1 MRRLPQILLILA
13 FLLGTPKLVYAN
25 IEPDESDFYPG
36 ISFRFEKLS
45 IDDGLSQNAGLALL
59 QDSQGF
65 LWIGTQDGLNRYSG
79 VDLITYKNDP
89 DDTNS
94 ISHNS
99 IISLFEDHEGMLWIG
114 TWGGGL
120 NRFNPNTNQID
131 RFLPDENNPDAL
143 SNATVTAIVEDQ
155 NGQLWIGTQNGLEM
169 FDRESGKFIH
179 YKSTES
185 DPTSL
190 SSNVISTIE
199 LSNDGKLW
207 VGTGSFSLEGN
218 GLNLFDPNSGIAKRY
233 QGVSPCMQPSNVSSI
248 KEMMDGSLWVGYG
261 GYAVSGGG
269 LAHFNPET
277 NQCEQFLNEND
288 RGQIVDNNVTDIL
301 IDQNQTLWVTMWN
314 SGLFYKSLDNNGD
327 FQSIQHD
334 AGDFDSLSSNNTYSL
349 LLDRSKVLWIGT
361 LSAGI
366 NKINLMSLQFRTYR
380 NNGNNPSSI
389 HSNHIGTFSETSDGT
404 VWVGTWDSGL
414 ARFEPS
420 TGSFTHFQ
428 FNPDDET
435 SISSDLVMSLFTD
448 HKDQLW
454 IGTLGGGLNRFDAS
468 NNQFVRFMHDESD
481 PSSLIDNQVT
491 NILQDKQERLWIMTM
506 GGLSRKDP
514 NENGFINYS
523 FSENGLGGPLVS
535 GMIDGDLLWIGTWGA
550 GLYQLDLSDPKN
562 LDPNTATWR
571 IMKNDPENSNTI
583 SDNSIWVIHK
593 SSTGLIWLGSQIG
606 LNRYDPQT
614 ESFEHYTENDGF
626 RNTTILGIL
635 EDSLGNLWITT
646 NNGLVKFD
654 PVSERVQIF
663 DKADGLQG
671 NEFNSNGYFNS
682 LKTGDFYVGGTNGFS
697 VFNPLDIVPN
707 QVAPNIVITDFKVFN
722 ESMPFNMQSKEPIAL
737 TYKQNFI
744 SFEFAALDFQS
755 PEMNQYA
762 YQLENF
768 DPGWVVSGTRN
779 FASYTNLPGGEYTF
793 KVKAANSN
801 GVWNETGVSINL
813 KIIPPFWQTW
823 QFRLG
828 GILLL
833 SIIGFTLASLRTK
846 EIRNQK
852 RKLEEEVF
860 QRTSELKLAQLELKQ
875 RAEKDLSVSEARFQ
889 TMFEHSPVGM
899 GILSLDRKIID
910 SNPAMC
916 AMLGYTREE
925 LIGRSPAVSTF
936 PEDFADSS
944 LRHKQLLSGEID
956 HYIDE
961 RRYIRKNGEV
971 FWALVS
977 MSMVRD
983 SNGEPIYMVGVISDI
998 DKQKKSAENLRESE
1012 ARFRAMF
1019 ENSGIGITLV
1029 GLDRKVLAVND
1040 SLARIA
1046 GRTSEELVNT
1056 SGAMISH
1063 PDDVNVGAENYF
1075 KLVSGE
1081 LNSYQVE
1088 RRYIRKDNKPYWV
1101 KQTISAVRDPEGKIM
1116 YLVVMV
1122 EDIDSQKNDQEN
1134 LRKSEARFKAMF
1146 DNTSVGV
1153 AIMSLERRVLD
1164 LNHAAEMIIGRTKEE
1179 LKDLDPAVLSH
1190 PDDVTVGQQEFV
1202 EMISGKRS
1210 GFSMEKRYILKDNQF
1225 IWARVTYSSVVDA
1238 SGLPQYLIGIIEDI
1252 TEEKLTREK
1261 LARQEADYRQMLENR
1276 ITERTEELNKANEL
1290 LQKKAAQEAVVAERT
1305 RLARDLHDAV
1315 TQTLFSATLIAD
1327 VLPDIWDLN
1336 QNEGYKR
1343 LEELRQLTR
1352 GALAEMRTLLVEL
1365 RPNALVDVALP
1376 VLLRQLT
1383 EAMIGRARIKI
1394 SLNIEGDQKL
1404 PPEVQVGLYRITQ
1417 EALNNIGKHARAS
1430 QALVN
1435 LRLENPVRLT
1445 IEDDGVGFDPGLVT
1459 ADHLGLKIMRER
1471 AESIGAK
1478 FSIYSEPGEGT
1489 QITFIW
1495 QPEKE

>member
-1 MRRLPQILLILA
+1 MRRLPSILLALALILG
-13 FLLGTPKLVYAN
+13 FQNHVYAN
-25 IEPDESDFYPG
+25 TEPDESDFFPG
-36 ISFRFEKLS
+36 VSFRFEKIS
-45 IDDGLSQNAGLALL
+45 MDDGLSQNAGLALF
-59 QDSQGF
+59 QDKQGY

-79 VDLITYKNDP
+79 VDLLQFKNDP
-89 DDTNS
+89 DDSNS
-94 ISHNS
+94 LSHNS
-99 IISLFEDHEGMLWIG
+99 IISIFEDHEGMIWIG

-120 NRFNPNTNQID
+120 NRLDPLTFQID
-131 RFLPDENNPDAL
+131 RFLPDETNPDSL
-143 SNATVTAIVEDQ
+143 SDATVTAIAEDQ
-155 NGQLWIGTQNGLEM
+155 NGYLWIGTQGGLDKY
-169 FDRESGKFIH
+169 DRESGKFTH
-179 YKSTES
+179 YQSLENDVNT
-185 DPTSL
+185 L
-190 SSNVISTIE
+190 SSNVISTIVPSE
-199 LSNDGKLW
+199 DGHFW
-207 VGTGSFSLEGN
+207 IGTGSYNLEGN
-218 GLNLFDPNSGIAKRY
+218 GLNLFDPETGKAKRF
-233 QGVSPCMQPSNVSSI
+233 QNLSPCTAQANVSSI
-248 KEMMDGSLWVGYG
+248 IENKDGSLWIGFG
-261 GYAVSGGG
+261 GYAVAGGG
-269 LAHFNPET
+269 LAKYDPKT
-277 NQCEQFLNEND
+277 NQCEQFLNENE

-301 IDQNQTLWVTMWN
+301 IDQDQTLWVTMWN
-314 SGLFYKSLDNNGD
+314 SGVFYKSLQSSGD
-327 FQSIQHD
+327 FQSIRHD
-334 AGDFDSLSSNNTYSL
+334 PGNFDSLSSDNTFSL
-349 LLDRSKVLWIGT
+349 LLDRSNVLWVGT

-366 NKINLMSLQFRTYR
+366 NKINLLSLQFRTYR
-380 NNGNNPSSI
+380 NNINFPYSI
-389 HSNHIGTFSETSDGT
+389 LSNHIGTFSETSDGT

-414 ARFEPS
+414 AKFDPVS
-420 TGSFTHFQ
+420 GSFKHYQ
-428 FNPDDET
+428 FDPDNED
-435 SISSDLVMSLFTD
+435 SISSDLVMSLLTD
-448 HKDQLW
+448 HDDQLW
-454 IGTLGGGLNRFDAS
+454 IGTLGGGLNQFDRKNNRFTRY
-468 NNQFVRFMHDESD
+468 QYDETD
-481 PSSLIDNQVT
+481 PTTLVDNQVT
-491 NILQDKQERLWIMTM
+491 SIVQDDKGRLWILTM

-514 NENGFINYS
+514 GVSGFVNYPI
-523 FSENGLGGPLVS
+523 SENGIGGPLVA
-535 GMIDGDLLWIGTWGA
+535 GMVDGDHLWIGTWGA
-550 GLYQLDLSDPKN
+550 GLYLLDLSISAN
-562 LDPNTATWR
+562 LDPNMATWKV
-571 IMKNDPENSNTI
+571 IKNDPESKNSL

-593 SSTGLIWLGSQIG
+593 SGDGLIWLGTQGG

-614 ESFEHYTENDGF
+614 ESFKHYNENNGF

-635 EDSLGNLWITT
+635 EDDLGNLWVTT

-671 NEFNSNGYFNS
+671 NEFNSNGYYKS
-682 LKTGDFYVGGTNGFS
+682 TKTGNFYVGGTNGFS
-697 VFNPLDIVPN
+697 VFNPLDIISN
-707 QVAPNIVITDFKVFN
+707 QTAPNIVITNFKVFN
-722 ESMPFNMQSKEPIAL
+722 DSMPINSNSEDPIEL

-755 PEMNQYA
+755 PKMNQYA

-768 DPGWVVSGTRN
+768 DPGWVNSGTRN
-779 FASYTNLPGGEYTF
+779 YASYTNLPGGEYTF
-793 KVKAANSN
+793 KVKAANNS
-801 GVWNETGVSINL
+801 GVWNDTGISLKL

-828 GILLL
+828 GILFLTIL
-833 SIIGFTLASLRTK
+833 GFLVASIRTK
-846 EIRNQK
+846 GIQNQK

-925 LIGRSPAVSTF
+925 LIGRSPAGSTH
-936 PEDFADSS
+936 PEDFVDSS
-944 LRHKQLLSGEID
+944 LRHQQLLAGEID

-983 SNGEPIYMVGVISDI
+983 SNGEPIYLVGVISDI

-1019 ENSGIGITLV
+1019 ENAGIGITLV

-1040 SLARIA
+1040 SLVRIA
-1046 GRTSEELVNT
+1046 GRTSEELLNT
-1056 SGAMISH
+1056 NGALISH
-1063 PDDVNVGAENYF
+1063 PDDVNVGAENYY

-1088 RRYIRKDNKPYWV
+1088 RRYIRKDNEPYWV

-1122 EDIDSQKNDQEN
+1122 EDIDSQKKDQEN

-1164 LNHAAEMIIGRTKEE
+1164 LNHAAQMIIGRTKEE

-1190 PDDVTVGQQEFV
+1190 PDDVNVGHQEFI

-1210 GFSMEKRYILKDNQF
+1210 GFSMEKRYILKNNQF
-1225 IWARVTYSSVVDA
+1225 IWARVTYSSVVDT
-1238 SGLPQYLIGIIEDI
+1238 SGTPQYLIGIIEDI
-1252 TEEKLTREK
+1252 TEEKITREK

-1276 ITERTEELNKANEL
+1276 ITERTNELNKANEL

-1495 QPEKE
+1495 QPEEG